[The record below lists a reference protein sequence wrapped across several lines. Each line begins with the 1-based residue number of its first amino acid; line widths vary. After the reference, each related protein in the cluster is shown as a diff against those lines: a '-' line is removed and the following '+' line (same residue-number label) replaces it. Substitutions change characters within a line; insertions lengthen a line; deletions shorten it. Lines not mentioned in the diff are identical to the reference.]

1 MTARNQSS
9 VQTSNGE
16 VEAGDSA
23 RSEGRG
29 QHTPGFGL
37 SMSGPGFFP
46 DPRRL
51 AAPTPL
57 STLSRWQMGTR
68 SVACRRPDDLAGCVL
83 LCAGTLLD
91 R

>member
-1 MTARNQSS
+1 MAAHPWLRPIHVWSYYQ
-9 VQTSNGE
+9 V
-16 VEAGDSA
+16 DS
-23 RSEGRG
+23 
-29 QHTPGFGL
+29 
-37 SMSGPGFFP
+37 FP
-46 DPRRL
+46 DLRRL